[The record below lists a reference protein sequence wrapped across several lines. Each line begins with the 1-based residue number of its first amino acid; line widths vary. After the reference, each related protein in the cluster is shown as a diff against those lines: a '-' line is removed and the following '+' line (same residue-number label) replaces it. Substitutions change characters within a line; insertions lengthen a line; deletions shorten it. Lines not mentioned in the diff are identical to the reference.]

1 MAAFHGAAFAAFDLP
16 DDFVSAPFALAS
28 AAFESED
35 FPHTTPQALSTATA
49 KTTNASLES
58 WRARKTKQGVS
69 FIKTRTAY
77 QSRD

>member
-16 DDFVSAPFALAS
+16 DDFASPPFALAS

-69 FIKTRTAY
+69 FINTGLVY
-77 QSRD
+77 LSSD